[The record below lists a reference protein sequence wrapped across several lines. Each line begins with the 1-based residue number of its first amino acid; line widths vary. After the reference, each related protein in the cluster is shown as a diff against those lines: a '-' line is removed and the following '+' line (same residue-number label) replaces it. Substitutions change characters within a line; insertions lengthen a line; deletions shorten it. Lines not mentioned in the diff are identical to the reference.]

1 MTALAALG
9 LLAAGYIGG
18 AASVVGV
25 LVALALTGG
34 PRDR

>member
-1 MTALAALG
+1 VTALAALG
-9 LLAAGYIGG
+9 LLAAGYLGG
-18 AASVVGV
+18 VASVIGA